1 MTENNER
8 DEMNENR
15 PDDRTIG
22 ERTIDEGTI
31 VESAHHDSAHDEP
44 PHDEP
49 SHHEP
54 SHHEPYQAAQET
66 FISRIGRL
74 FRRAPRPNGNSDSSG
89 SHAIIDPRPGIARPW
104 GRQSAAIARLQE
116 GFDSLTD
123 LMSAI
128 KQNLETQNRRQDEL
142 VGYLS
147 TLPKVLEMMPEASRA
162 QAETLGAIRD
172 QLVNQ
177 SEQQAVLGD
186 ILAKLSESGGDQR
199 EVLEGLRERVEKLN
213 EQDRKIAENMENVG
227 SAMASASKNT
237 QTSTQVLEQMRDN
250 MSARDGELERVLHR
264 QAAKFTAMLA
274 VAIFI
279 AIAALVA
286 VLVMGYVVMYK
297 PH

>member
-1 MTENNER
+1 MTENNEH
-8 DEMNENR
+8 DEMNESR
-15 PDDRTIG
+15 P
-22 ERTIDEGTI
+22 EEGTI
-31 VESAHHDSAHDEP
+31 LEPTHDEPHHHEPPHHDSSHHEDL
-44 PHDEP
+44 
-49 SHHEP
+49 HHEP
-54 SHHEPYQAAQET
+54 SHQAAQET

-89 SHAIIDPRPGIARPW
+89 SHAIIEARPGIARPW

-128 KQNLETQNRRQDEL
+128 KENLETQNRRQEEL
-142 VGYLS
+142 TGYLS

-213 EQDRKIAENMENVG
+213 EQDRKIAENLENVG

-237 QTSTQVLEQMRDN
+237 QTSAEVLEQMRDN

-274 VAIFI
+274 IAIFI

-286 VLVMGYVVMYK
+286 VLVMGYIVMYK